1 MEGPACSTMK
11 SFPVGFLLLLIFILS
26 VHSGVA
32 TRMEMSYSLPRGGL
46 CRETKGTPLLAP
58 SSPCFLGGS
67 DIAKFCCFKYSHKI
81 LPWKSVHSYHLT
93 RNSCPQQA
101 VIFTTKKGHKV
112 CAQPKEKWVRRY
124 VSLLR
129 KQQ

>member
-32 TRMEMSYSLPRGGL
+32 TR
-46 CRETKGTPLLAP
+46 
-58 SSPCFLGGS
+58 GS

-81 LPWKSVHSYHLT
+81 LPWKSVHSYHFT

-101 VIFTTKKGHKV
+101 VIFTTKKGLKV